1 MSNSKDQQLPALSE
15 ISESAASGSVAALY
29 ADIRAV
35 LGVDLVNL
43 IYRHLAT
50 VPGGLEWAWANL
62 RPHFQSGEIDAQ
74 AELLRNDVRGAFPS
88 WPEDFAF
95 APSHPSELTSAAGLT
110 QVYNINNSRNLI
122 AFRHLLDESAV
133 LTPMATVTN
142 LRTTSAQTSNA
153 NPLPA
158 IPSWEAISAVDRET
172 VIRINRL
179 GESQEPTIVGSLYR
193 HLALWPSLLGGLE
206 PALMRIDA
214 RGDITRALAF
224 TAESSRNI
232 ARAHPLSMPITAPEA
247 VDGSLLARLRA
258 FVDVTIPKMVP
269 VGLAIESALA
279 IKTPSP
285 QRETP
290 DT

>member
-1 MSNSKDQQLPALSE
+1 MSNSKDRPLPALSE
-15 ISESAASGSVAALY
+15 ISESSASGSVAALY

-74 AELLRNDVRGAFPS
+74 AELLRNDVRGAFPA

-95 APSHPSELTSAAGLT
+95 APSHPSELTSAARLT
-110 QVYNINNSRNLI
+110 QVYNLNNSRNLM
-122 AFRHLLDESAV
+122 AFRHLLSEGTGLA
-133 LTPMATVTN
+133 PMASVTIPRATPA
-142 LRTTSAQTSNA
+142 RTPDAH
-153 NPLPA
+153 PLPS

-172 VIRINRL
+172 VLRINRL
-179 GESQEPTIVGSLYR
+179 GESQEPTIVASLYR
-193 HLALWPSLLGGLE
+193 HLALWPSLLGDVE

-214 RGDITRALAF
+214 RGDIARALAF
-224 TAESSRNI
+224 TVESSQNI
-232 ARAHPLSMPITAPEA
+232 AQAHPLTMPVTTPDA
-247 VDGSLLARLRA
+247 VDAPLLARLRA
-258 FVDVTIPKMVP
+258 FVDITIPKMVP
-269 VGLAIESALA
+269 VGLAIESALVIA
-279 IKTPSP
+279 MQSL

-290 DT
+290 CT